1 MSSTQQLKNIAS
13 YVIDKDK
20 IDNIE
25 KLAKDV
31 ESFFLNSF
39 DERFPDIQL
48 SNTDKDALTHFYGQT
63 LSQQQEGTI
72 PTVLAGLFNELRG
85 FKRGYTP
92 KSIVADLIN
101 NMSAVLPDLGE
112 QQQENYGNILTGLI
126 QNPNSTVP
134 NELLQKIVDYG
145 LNYTVDPPE
154 RQKY

>member
-1 MSSTQQLKNIAS
+1 MYLGLDCSTLAIHGT
-13 YVIDKDK
+13 IL
-20 IDNIE
+20 DNEEQIVSIH
-25 KLAKDV
+25 KWGSKKKT
-31 ESFFLNSF
+31 F
-39 DERFPDIQL
+39 DERFPEIQL
-48 SNTDKDALTHFYGQT
+48 TDTDKDALTHFYGQT
-63 LSQQQEGTI
+63 LSQQQEGTV
-72 PTVLAGLFNELRG
+72 PTILAGLFNELRG
-85 FKRGYTP
+85 LKRGYT
-92 KSIVADLIN
+92 SESVMADLIN